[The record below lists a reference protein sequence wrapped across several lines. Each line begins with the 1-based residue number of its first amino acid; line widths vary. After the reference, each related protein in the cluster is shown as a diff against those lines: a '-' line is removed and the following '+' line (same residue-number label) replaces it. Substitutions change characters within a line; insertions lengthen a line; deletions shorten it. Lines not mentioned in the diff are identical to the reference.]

1 MSLVP
6 KPNLQLIYVADILRS
21 TALYRRLFA
30 AEPVFVSPRYVAF
43 DAGGEALFALWSG
56 AGEPDAD
63 VPRFVETGIMLASG
77 AEVDQL
83 YQAWRD
89 DPDLR
94 IAQPPSTEVF
104 GRTFVALDPDGHQ
117 IRVCQRD

>member
-1 MSLVP
+1 MTLAP
-6 KPNLQLIYVADILRS
+6 QPNLQLLYVTDIQRS

-30 AEPVFVSPRYVAF
+30 ADPVFVSPRYVAF
-43 DAGGEALFALWSG
+43 SAGGEALFALWSG
-56 AGEPDAD
+56 GAAPYAD

-77 AEVDQL
+77 EAVDQL
-83 YQAWRD
+83 YHAWRN

-94 IAQPPSTEVF
+94 IAEPPSTEVF
-104 GRTFVALDPDGHQ
+104 GRTFLAQDPDGHR

>member
-1 MSLVP
+1 MTLVP
-6 KPNLQLIYVADILRS
+6 QPNLQLLYVTDIPRS

-30 AEPVFVSPRYVAF
+30 ADPVFVSPRYVAF
-43 DAGGEALFALWSG
+43 SAGGEALFALWSG
-56 AGEPDAD
+56 GDAPHAD

-77 AEVDQL
+77 EAVDRL

-94 IAQPPSTEVF
+94 IAQPPRTEVF

>member
-1 MSLVP
+1 MTLAP
-6 KPNLQLIYVADILRS
+6 QPNLQLLYVTDIPRS
-21 TALYRRLFA
+21 TTLYRRLFA
-30 AEPVFVSPRYVAF
+30 ADPVFVSPRYVAF
-43 DAGGEALFALWSG
+43 SAGGEALFALWSG
-56 AGEPDAD
+56 GDAPHAD

-77 AEVDQL
+77 EAVDGL

-104 GRTFVALDPDGHQ
+104 GRTFLMLDPDGNQ